1 MIKPFEPQS
10 SHSIAAVILAG
21 GQGSR
26 MGGEDK
32 GLVTFRQDPM
42 ISWTLE
48 KVRPLVD
55 ELVISCN
62 RNQSVYA
69 GFGEQTVTDDAQGFL
84 GPLAGVQAAMNQL
97 STRYRHLLVLPCDT
111 PLISQELI
119 SLLIEKAQQQPDAI
133 TLLRAA
139 GRSQCLHAVIPLQ
152 YHANLNKALA
162 SGQRAV
168 FKWYKQFPI
177 QEIDVET
184 HAGFLVNMNTFEH
197 LSLSA

>member
-1 MIKPFEPQS
+1 MKSSDLKPVT
-10 SHSIAAVILAG
+10 SIAAVILAG

-32 GLVTFRQDPM
+32 GLVPFKQDPM

-55 ELVISCN
+55 TLVISCN

-69 GFGEQTVTDDAQGFL
+69 GFGEQTVTDDTQGFV

-97 STRYRHLLVLPCDT
+97 SAQHSHLLVLPCDT

-119 SLLIEKAQQQPDAI
+119 ALLIQQAQQQPDAI

-139 GRSQCLHAVIPLQ
+139 GRPQFLHAVIPLR
-152 YHANLNKALA
+152 YHANLNETLA

-177 QEIDVET
+177 QELDVET
-184 HAGFLVNMNTFEH
+184 HAQCLLNMNTFEH